1 MKTFLTSLLI
11 FSLMLFLIYANG
23 KYLAGTA
30 DDLREI
36 LCRIPEYRE
45 IGTAARRNEVK
56 EQLLSLKVRWH
67 EERERISLTVSVR
80 ITEGIDDCLDR
91 MHGALSYGDGAEF
104 DASRAHLLRIL
115 DDLHRYEGF
124 ALGALV

>member
-1 MKTFLTSLLI
+1 MKTFLSSLLI
-11 FSLMLFLIYANG
+11 FSLMLFLIFING
-23 KYLAGTA
+23 KYLAKTA

-36 LCRIPEYRE
+36 LCRIPEYAE
-45 IGTAARRNEVK
+45 IGTEARRDEVK

-91 MHGALSYGDGAEF
+91 MHGALTHHDGAEF